1 MLPVAPAF
9 TQEQKERGT
18 SRCPGVPVA
27 ERIATLQASRY
38 LCHMADATPAH
49 TAPDAAHKLRER
61 IKELQCLYAV
71 ARIAQHPEL
80 GLEAML
86 TAIVRTMPQ
95 GWQFPDE
102 LGVSLVVDDTDYGSA
117 AHATRTMQAPITID
131 KEPRGRL
138 TVRYPDGTHTDAAEL
153 FLPEEQDLIDRL
165 AAEVA
170 MIVERHE
177 KREQRAKME
186 AHLRHNDRLMLLS
199 ELTAGIAH
207 ELNTPLGNVLGYAE
221 LLKKN
226 EGDPARRDD
235 LQRIIDSAIIGREV
249 VKKLMYFS
257 CEMPSQFRLMD
268 VNELVHGAL
277 RLVHRQCT
285 ERQVRVEFHLAEALP
300 AVRLDPV
307 QFEQVIINL
316 ALNAIAAMPRAGL
329 LRITT
334 RREGDSVRIDVA
346 DNGSGIPPDALRKI
360 FQPFFT
366 TKPTG
371 EGTGLGLS
379 VVHGIIKGHNGDIT
393 VDSTPGQGTTFH
405 LTFPAAA

>member
-1 MLPVAPAF
+1 MVS
-9 TQEQKERGT
+9 GT
-18 SRCPGVPVA
+18 LA
-27 ERIATLQASRY
+27 HDAS
-38 LCHMADATPAH
+38 DAS
-49 TAPDAAHKLRER
+49 AHKLRER

-102 LGVSLVVDDTDYGSA
+102 LQVSLIVDDTEHGKPVNA
-117 AHATRTMQAPITID
+117 MRTMQAPILID
-131 KEPRGRL
+131 KEPRGLL
-138 TVRYPDGTHTDAAEL
+138 TVSYTDGTHTDAAEL

-170 MIVERHE
+170 SIVERHE
-177 KREQRAKME
+177 KREQRRKME

-221 LLKKN
+221 LLKKD
-226 EGDPARRDD
+226 EGDPARRED
-235 LQRIIDSAIIGREV
+235 LQRIVDSAIIGREV

-268 VNELVHGAL
+268 VHELIAGAL
-277 RLVHRQCT
+277 RLVQRQCD
-285 ERQVRVEFHLAEALP
+285 ERQVQVETRFAEALP

-316 ALNAIAAMPRAGL
+316 VLNAITAMPVSGK

-334 RREGDSVRIDVA
+334 RTDAGNVHIAVA
-346 DNGSGIPPDALRKI
+346 DNGSGIAPDVLRKI

-379 VVHGIIKGHNGDIT
+379 VVHGIMQGHNGTIT
-393 VDSTPGQGTTFH
+393 VDSAPGQGTTFH

>member
-1 MLPVAPAF
+1 MAN
-9 TQEQKERGT
+9 GT
-18 SRCPGVPVA
+18 LSD
-27 ERIATLQASRY
+27 AS
-38 LCHMADATPAH
+38 
-49 TAPDAAHKLRER
+49 AHKLQER

-86 TAIVRTMPQ
+86 TAIVRTLPQ

-102 LGVSLVVDDTDYGSA
+102 LQVSLIVDDTEHGNTVRSV
-117 AHATRTMQAPITID
+117 RTMQAPILID
-131 KEPRGRL
+131 KEPRGLL
-138 TVRYPDGTHTDAAEL
+138 TVGYPEGVHAAVDDI
-153 FLPEEQDLIDRL
+153 FLTEEQDLIDRL

-170 MIVERHE
+170 HIVERHE
-177 KREQRAKME
+177 KREQRRKME

-221 LLKKN
+221 LLKKD
-226 EGDPARRDD
+226 EVDPARRED
-235 LQRIIDSAIIGREV
+235 LQRIVDSAIIGREV

-268 VNELVHGAL
+268 VNQLITSAL
-277 RLVHRQCT
+277 RLVQRQCD
-285 ERQVRVEFHLAEALP
+285 ERQVQVETHFAEPLP

-316 ALNAIAAMPRAGL
+316 ALNALAAMPMNGR

-334 RREGDSVRIDVA
+334 YSADGQVCIEVT
-346 DNGSGIPPDALRKI
+346 DNGSGIAPDVLRKI

-379 VVHGIIKGHNGDIT
+379 VVHGIMQGHNGTIT
-393 VDSTPGQGTTFH
+393 VGPAPGQGTTFH

>member
-1 MLPVAPAF
+1 MATGAP
-9 TQEQKERGT
+9 TT
-18 SRCPGVPVA
+18 SVPD
-27 ERIATLQASRY
+27 TS
-38 LCHMADATPAH
+38 AD
-49 TAPDAAHKLRER
+49 KLRER

-95 GWQFPDE
+95 GWQFPDS
-102 LGVSLVVDDTDYGSA
+102 LKVSLLVDAEEHGRPVEAD
-117 AHATRTMQAPITID
+117 RTMQAPIIID
-131 KEPRGRL
+131 KEMRGCL
-138 TVRYPDGTHTDAAEL
+138 TVSYPDGTHTDAPEL

-177 KREQRAKME
+177 KREQRTKME
-186 AHLRHNDRLMLLS
+186 VHLRHNDRLMLLS

-268 VNELVHGAL
+268 VNELIAGAL
-277 RLVHRQCT
+277 RLVQRQCD
-285 ERQVRVEFHLAEALP
+285 EREVQVETRFAAALP
-300 AVRLDPV
+300 TVRLDPV

-316 ALNAIAAMPRAGL
+316 VLNAITAMPAHGAL
-329 LRITT
+329 CITT
-334 RREGDSVRIDVA
+334 HTDGAQVCIDVT
-346 DNGSGIPPDALRKI
+346 DNGSGIAPDVLRKI

-379 VVHGIIKGHNGDIT
+379 VVHGIIQGHNGGIT
-393 VDSTPGQGTTFH
+393 VDSTLGQGTTFH